1 MRGRILALGMTLV
14 WAAAAASAQNQDP
27 AHAPIYADMYCSG
40 LVSSESI
47 PNDTI
52 LITGEGSNYK
62 LSFQESDYVYI
73 NKGADQGVKVGDR
86 FLVIRAI
93 AEPLKQPWFK
103 WQFSILR
110 AIGTLWQDEGSLR
123 VVVTQPN
130 VSIAQVENSCDL
142 IYRGDIVLPFAE
154 RPTPPLKP
162 EDKFDRF
169 APPSGRSLA
178 MVVAGKAFHNTSG
191 MGDIVYVNLGSSQGV
206 KVGDYFRMFR
216 YAGTQTEK
224 AYQTRRFA
232 FDVYGYGSVPT
243 KYKWDNVPR
252 EVLGEGIALRVAPN
266 SSTVLITYSLREIWS
281 GDYVEIE

>member
-1 MRGRILALGMTLV
+1 MRGRIFVLGMTLL
-14 WAAAAASAQNQDP
+14 WAAAASAQNPDP
-27 AHAPIYADMYCSG
+27 VHAPIYGDMYCSG
-40 LVSSESI
+40 LVTSESI

-62 LSFQESDYVYI
+62 MSFQDGDYVYV

-86 FLVIRAI
+86 FLVVRAI
-93 AEPLKQPWFK
+93 SESLRQPWFK
-103 WQFSILR
+103 SQFSIMR

-123 VVVTQPN
+123 VVVTQPS
-130 VSIAQVENSCDL
+130 VSIAQVENSCSL
-142 IYRGDIVLPFAE
+142 MYRGDIVLPFTE
-154 RPTPPLKP
+154 RAAPPLKP

-178 MVVAGKAFHNTSG
+178 MVVAGKSFHDDSG

-206 KVGDYFRMFR
+206 KVGDYFRIFR
-216 YAGTQTEK
+216 YAGTQAET

-232 FDVYGYGSVPT
+232 FAAYGFGSVPE

-252 EVLGEGIALRVAPN
+252 EVVGEGIALRVAPN

-281 GDYVEIE
+281 GDYVELE